1 MPTRRNPCPPPPPSR
16 GFTLIELLVV
26 ISIIAL
32 LIALL
37 LPALQKARAT
47 AQAMACMSNVR
58 TVTMASI
65 MIADE
70 EKGFPRANGHD
81 EVKDSSGRL
90 IDGDWAKHVGA
101 YLRNMPAADYAAT
114 NQFLTEPYY
123 SCPLVGPGVGA
134 SAMQIGMNQFFDPW
148 NWQWTAGYGHM
159 ATPPH
164 STTRFRIDQ
173 VKRPS
178 TTYIFGDS
186 TLLKHAPIINYSVGD
201 YAPDPRHN
209 DAANISYVDGHAR
222 AEKMPDLIDQRRFKF
237 LQ

>member
-1 MPTRRNPCPPPPPSR
+1 ARDRSHHRGPAPLTRRKGSTMPTRRNPCPPPPPSR

-101 YLRNMPAADYAAT
+101 YLRNMPAADY
-114 NQFLTEPYY
+114 
-123 SCPLVGPGVGA
+123 
-134 SAMQIGMNQFFDPW
+134 
-148 NWQWTAGYGHM
+148 
-159 ATPPH
+159 
-164 STTRFRIDQ
+164 
-173 VKRPS
+173 
-178 TTYIFGDS
+178 
-186 TLLKHAPIINYSVGD
+186 
-201 YAPDPRHN
+201 
-209 DAANISYVDGHAR
+209 
-222 AEKMPDLIDQRRFKF
+222 
-237 LQ
+237 